1 MKRHGFAITIVD
13 HRANIGGGRRF
24 TSSLTKALA
33 ELCPSCSIRLVTTR
47 EALGQG
53 WFGNLERLS
62 LDTFGLVTEQTA
74 RQWLPDGRFCGLP
87 GTWRVKAAARQVL
100 LKTQYRLDKQ
110 LERALKGA
118 DLAYFAWPY
127 FIDYINLGVP
137 VVSTFHDLIWKYVDV
152 STPADK
158 ESLESQIPQWLA
170 GSNAIVTSTTF
181 MRQEIEKFYPGTAKR
196 VEVIPLPAPQLPA
209 PLVEQPRS
217 ALLARSN
224 IHGRYAFCP
233 AGLWVHKNHETL
245 IRAFALVKKG
255 DSALKLVCS
264 GMYTD
269 QAFGASTPAE
279 SWPRARA
286 LRQLTLETGLKPGE
300 DIIGLGHVS
309 DLELATLYA
318 AASCVVMPV
327 TYEAGSFPILEAAA
341 EGVPIVCSDIPVYRE
356 QAEIHGLRPL
366 YFDPRQ
372 PEALAEALEQLSR
385 NRPSPDVLQ
394 EVATRARARTWLDVA
409 REYLQ
414 VFESVI

>member
-1 MKRHGFAITIVD
+1 MRAEFTLAIID
-13 HRANIGGGRRF
+13 HHANVGGGRRF
-24 TSSLTKALA
+24 TGSLVREFAALR
-33 ELCPSCSIRLVTTR
+33 PGWQIRLVTPL
-47 EALGQG
+47 EALRNRWLGDVPRS
-53 WFGNLERLS
+53 LE
-62 LDTFGLVTEQTA
+62 TFGLVTENTA
-74 RQWLPDGRFCGLP
+74 KRWLPDGRLYGIP
-87 GTWRVKAAARQVL
+87 VTWYAKQTLRNVL
-100 LKTQYRLDKQ
+100 LKTYYRFDIQ
-110 LERALKGA
+110 LSRAMRGV
-118 DLAYFAWPY
+118 DLAYFPW
-127 FIDYINLGVP
+127 INHFVYYNARVP
-137 VVSTFHDLIWKYVDV
+137 AVITVHDLLWKHIGVTSAIERV
-152 STPADK
+152 AVERNMPR
-158 ESLESQIPQWLA
+158 WLA
-170 GSNAIVTSTTF
+170 GSRAIVTSTTF

-209 PLVEQPRS
+209 PLVGQPRS

-224 IHGRYAFCP
+224 IHGLYAFCP
-233 AGLWVHKNHETL
+233 AGLWVHKNHENL

-286 LRQLTLETGLKPGE
+286 LRQLTLETGLMPGE

-341 EGVPIVCSDIPVYRE
+341 EGVPIACSDIPVYRE

-372 PEALAEALEQLSR
+372 PEAIAEALEQLSR
-385 NRPSPDVLQ
+385 NRPSPEVLQ
-394 EVATRARARTWLDVA
+394 EVATHARAWTWLDVA
-409 REYLQ
+409 SEYLQ